1 MKKDKRYV
9 IILFLIMFVII
20 LTSYFLFISG
30 TTNKIKASLN
40 KLDASVSD
48 GNVSDYPVIKM
59 VINSS
64 GERLVNEDV
73 SITIISESIYKID
86 KVYYSYDKQ
95 KWYDDVD
102 EASFGKESNVRLVF
116 DKTMNENLYIKVE
129 NEKGYQSYI
138 YETKINIDKEK
149 PKITVNKN
157 NEIEVSDNVGLK
169 SIQYSNDNINWETM
183 EVSEKKVSLTK
194 NNFEYKYIR
203 VVDTSG
209 NISAVKEV
217 K

>member
-95 KWYDDVD
+95 KWYDDID